1 MLNLPQSGIQEENN
15 MDIKKMAEELVEKIK
30 NNPKLL
36 AEFREEPVKVIEEL
50 TGLDLPDDQ
59 IKQVAEL
66 VKAKI
71 DLDKVGNLLG
81 GLSGMFGKK

>member
-1 MLNLPQSGIQEENN
+1 

-30 NNPKLL
+30 NNPQLL
-36 AEFREEPVKVIEEL
+36 AKFREEPVKVIEEL

-59 IKQVAEL
+59 INQVAEL

-71 DLDKVGNLLG
+71 DLDKVGSLLG
-81 GLSGMFGKK
+81 GFFKK